1 MVVDPPQVKANLANN
16 RKTKKMYK
24 LNLSF
29 QDLWAT
35 KLPWEKSIMGVD
47 EKVTQV
53 KFKVFNV
60 IKRRKQAF
68 GTKVGFFVE
77 VCWPKE
83 GLDFA
88 STCAMVGDFYYLKTN
103 QHVFKKVLYAK
114 RQNFIW

>member
-1 MVVDPPQVKANLANN
+1 
-16 RKTKKMYK
+16 MYK

-35 KLPWEKSIMGVD
+35 KLPWEQSIMGVD

-68 GTKVGFFVE
+68 GTKVMFFVE

-83 GLDFA
+83 DLDFA
-88 STCAMVGDFYYLKTN
+88 STCAIVVDFYYFKTN
-103 QHVFKKVLYAK
+103 QLVFNEKFYMQRGKILFGSRLLK
-114 RQNFIW
+114 GLW